1 MMVIINSFKKSVFIN
16 TSFALKSKRKPNG
29 AMKTLKILTGY
40 LNSAR
45 VSEDPVIIRDAAPG
59 LKYCFRCQTGSVL
72 AAAEAPRCQGARP
85 GDERARQRSPV
96 HAGWGRTGRVNELAT
111 RGLRGEVLP
120 LTSLACSRNRM
131 VLAAFSTCQI
141 TA

>member
-29 AMKTLKILTGY
+29 AMRTLKILTGY

-59 LKYCFRCQTGSVL
+59 LKYCLRCQTGSVL
-72 AAAEAPRCQGARP
+72 AAAEAPCCQGAWP
-85 GDERARQRSPV
+85 GDE
-96 HAGWGRTGRVNELAT
+96 
-111 RGLRGEVLP
+111 
-120 LTSLACSRNRM
+120 
-131 VLAAFSTCQI
+131 
-141 TA
+141 